1 MIACVYAHTYGSDE
15 RQWEP
20 LERHLRDVET
30 LAGQFAAVFGAGE
43 LGRLAGLWHDL
54 GKYHPD
60 FQRRLRGEA
69 VQVEHAGAG
78 AALAYEQASFERGA
92 VAFAIAGHHAGLANM
107 TSNNSAMDA
116 GAPDMSRR
124 PLAERLRMNAPV
136 LAAIRGCV
144 PAKILEPDRDGAP
157 VTPLAGQGSSETR
170 ARRIELM
177 TRLIFSA
184 LVDADR
190 LATARFYARLEG
202 GPTHAD
208 LKYDSLP
215 LLLERLRTAQ
225 RSLRGDSPV
234 GAIRRRILDACIAA
248 AEHPPGRFSLCA
260 PTGGGKTLSGMRF
273 ALEHAVRHGL
283 RRVIV
288 IIPYTSIIEQN
299 ARVFR
304 DVLGERNVLEHH
316 SNLDEEKLVGEN
328 SELEIRRKLA
338 AENWDSPI
346 VVTTSVQFLESLFS
360 DHPSR
365 CRKLHNIA
373 RSVVVLDEVQTLP
386 PSLLHPILDVLGE
399 ISEPRIGCSIVLS
412 TATPPA
418 LAQRDGFPYGLRDV
432 RPVLP
437 DAVSLA
443 DRARR
448 VRVTWDVERPTPYDE
463 LAHRL
468 AEHKVVLAI
477 VHRRMDARELAEAV
491 EREVGAT
498 GLFHLSAL
506 MCPAH
511 RLDIIRR
518 IKEELDAGRPCRVVS
533 TQLVEAG
540 VDLDFPI
547 VYRALA
553 GLDSLAQAAGRCDR
567 EGRLTEANRLAGR
580 PGPGG
585 KLVVFEAP
593 TDPPIRVLGKA
604 AALLRRM
611 LANRDGVVDIF
622 DPRVCEEFFEQLY
635 RDESLDLHRVQFHR
649 ANLDFLTTAHCFR
662 MIDSD
667 ARPVAVPWGEGP
679 ERIERFR
686 QNPSRETQRAL
697 QPFLV
702 QVNRFHLEAMR
713 AAGVVERVHDRIDIL
728 YEHHAGRYSQRYGLD
743 PRADGVVDPEVMSV

>member
-1 MIACVYAHTYGSDE
+1 MYAHTYGSDE
-15 RQWEP
+15 RDWEP
-20 LERHLRDVET
+20 LEKHLRDVEA

-78 AALAYEQASFERGA
+78 AVRAYEQGGFEAGA
-92 VAFAIAGHHAGLANM
+92 VAFAIAGHHTGLANM
-107 TSNNSAMDA
+107 ASNNSATDT
-116 GAPDMSRR
+116 GVPDISRR
-124 PLAERLRMNAPV
+124 PLAERLRVNAPL
-136 LAAIRGCV
+136 LAGIRGLV
-144 PAKILEPDRDGAP
+144 PTRILEPGYDFAA
-157 VTPLAGQGSSETR
+157 VVPLAGEGSSETR
-170 ARRIELM
+170 VRRIELM
-177 TRLIFSA
+177 TRLIFSV

-190 LATARFYARLEG
+190 LATARFYAQMEG
-202 GPTHAD
+202 GQTHAD
-208 LKYDSLP
+208 LEYDSLP
-215 LLLERLRTAQ
+215 LLLERLRASQ

-234 GAIRRRILDACIAA
+234 GAIRREVLEACTAA
-248 AEHPPGRFSLCA
+248 AHNPPGRFSLYA

-288 IIPYTSIIEQN
+288 IIPFTSIIEQN
-299 ARVFR
+299 ARVYR

-316 SNLDEEKLVGEN
+316 SNLDEEELVGEN
-328 SELEIRRKLA
+328 SELEIHRKLA

-418 LAQRDGFPYGLRDV
+418 LAHRDGLPYGLRDV

-448 VRVTWDVERPTPYDE
+448 VRVTWDVAKPTPYDE
-463 LAHRL
+463 LARRLGEHR
-468 AEHKVVLAI
+468 AVLAI
-477 VHRRMDARELAEAV
+477 VHRRVDARNLAEAV
-491 EREVGAT
+491 ERAVGAT

-511 RLDIIRR
+511 RLEIIHR
-518 IKEELDAGRPCRVVS
+518 IKVELDAGGPCRVVS

-585 KLVVFEAP
+585 ELVVFEAP
-593 TDPPIRVLGKA
+593 TDPPTGVLGKA
-604 AALLRRM
+604 AATLRRM
-611 LANRDGVVDIF
+611 LANRAGAVDIF
-622 DPRVCEEFFEQLY
+622 DPRVCEEFFKHLY
-635 RDESLDLHRVQFHR
+635 RDDSLDLHRVQLHR
-649 ANLDFLTTAHCFR
+649 ENLDFLTTAHCFR

-686 QNPSRETQRAL
+686 QRPSRDTQRGL

-713 AAGVVERVHDRIDIL
+713 AAGVVERVHERIDIL
-728 YEHHAGRYSQRYGLD
+728 YESHAGRYSQRYGLD
-743 PRADGVVDPEVMSV
+743 PRADGVLDPEVMSV